1 MQVQH
6 VGYRLPGFYRLA
18 GYALRWGM
26 IAPDAQRRLQILSFA
41 QRHGVAA
48 ACEAFE
54 LCRRTLF
61 IWRAKLKAQG
71 GNVAALAPGSTAPK
85 RRRRRSGRCP

>member
-1 MQVQH
+1 MGCRFCSSDIGSAVSI
-6 VGYRLPGFYRLA
+6 VTLYA
-18 GYALRWGM
+18 GNDC
-26 IAPDAQRRLQILSFA
+26 PDAQRRLQILSLA
-41 QRHGVAA
+41 HRHGVSA

-54 LCRRTLF
+54 LSRRTL
-61 IWRAKLKAQG
+61 ILWGTKLKAQG